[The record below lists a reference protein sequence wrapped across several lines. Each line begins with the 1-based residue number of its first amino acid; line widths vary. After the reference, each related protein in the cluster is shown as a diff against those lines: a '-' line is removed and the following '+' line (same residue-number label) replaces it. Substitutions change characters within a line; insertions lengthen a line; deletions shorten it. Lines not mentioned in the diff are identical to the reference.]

1 MNNEYLFKYLL
12 LIFHFK
18 KIKLMKEKDENSY
31 SEDYSTKNL
40 DVTINSINKFT
51 HFLDTKDSVTVH
63 IEGLDP
69 IYINLKIYSFL
80 KINQMIQAH
89 PEETIFFLFKK
100 IELFTPRN
108 SLQFSRSS
116 IQSNKEA
123 NSSFSSLKLQ
133 SSKKRSQKEEII
145 NTDIIETNNNNIN
158 NDEYINKFSN
168 KKSRNN
174 NNIID
179 IGNEENIDNIK
190 IENEMIV
197 NNIKRLKLFE
207 STSDKNNLPKI
218 QKIKTSADPKLVLF
232 KWIYHFYI
240 ILSCLIF
247 LHYLSFIFFEYN
259 NASLYK
265 LISILLII
273 SLIYVGYIGIKY
285 KYSKPPFFIFNDNYL
300 FWVHFFILI
309 LTVIS
314 FISLIIAGGNFELIK
329 RQGIFGFFI
338 FFIYLISLII
348 EGYYSI
354 YYDVIIEDII
364 WDKINNNKNKI
375 NNYIDNNLNIQLTDI
390 E

>member
-51 HFLDTKDSVTVH
+51 NFLDTKDSVTVH

-285 KYSKPPFFIFNDNYL
+285 KYSKPPFFIFNDNCL

-329 RQGIFGFFI
+329 SQGIFGFFI
-338 FFIYLISLII
+338 SFIYLISLII

-364 WDKINNNKNKI
+364 WDRNNNNKNKI